1 MLAGCSIFDVAMSK
15 VAADASHTYV
25 PSFCILN
32 ISKGSSTGGVLS
44 GATLRL
50 SGATLRIDGHNPKNW
65 RARHLNAVASGTVRE
80 RLPCPLD
87 RYTRSACLFHFDG
100 LGVRGYGRRI
110 HGHHSGIEAGRSE
123 V

>member
-1 MLAGCSIFDVAMSK
+1 MLASCSIFDVAMSK

-32 ISKGSSTGGVLS
+32 ISKGSSTGGVLF
-44 GATLRL
+44 
-50 SGATLRIDGHNPKNW
+50 GATLRIDGHNPKNW

-87 RYTRSACLFHFDG
+87 RYTRSACLFHFDA
-100 LGVRGYGRRI
+100 LDVRGYRPEDSWISWR
-110 HGHHSGIEAGRSE
+110 H
-123 V
+123 